1 VFLLRDAATSRRS
14 SERRFDEKSFDSS
27 EKKGRQELRCLEIAA
42 GRHADRAHASMMDKH
57 AKTHKNSRTPT
68 T

>member
-1 VFLLRDAATSRRS
+1 MFLLRDAATSRRS
-14 SERRFDEKSFDSS
+14 SERRFDEKSFDS